1 MKSTNSLS
9 TTASFDRIEISM
21 PRGKPVV
28 TFYYGTQ
35 QVYCINYDA
44 KVNLKTDS
52 LWITGL
58 IGYFPVAIGGNNG

>member
-35 QVYCINYDA
+35 QVYDINYDA
-44 KVNLKTDS
+44 KVNSK
-52 LWITGL
+52 
-58 IGYFPVAIGGNNG
+58 N

>member
-28 TFYYGTQ
+28 TFYCVTQ

-44 KVNLKTDS
+44 KVNSK
-52 LWITGL
+52 
-58 IGYFPVAIGGNNG
+58 N